1 MIIESFIPFSKG
13 FLIGNGN
20 FKGITQEIELKK
32 VTSPTQHSKGHKVR
46 SSVMRVPIRCLK
58 GMQLLMN

>member
-20 FKGITQEIELKK
+20 FKGVTQEIELKK
-32 VTSPTQHSKGHKVR
+32 VTSPTQEDIAKVT
-46 SSVMRVPIRCLK
+46 K
-58 GMQLLMN
+58 